1 MTTSNGQG
9 LTGSVSFTWTISIP
23 ADAGPAGAAR
33 LDLGGKCLNDVG
45 NSSANGTQAD
55 IWTCNGS
62 SAQQWTYVQDGTL
75 RIHAKCLTVPSGA
88 ASGSKVRLESCADSG
103 RQQWRLVYPRSV
115 KPTAGGVAITL
126 FSLTSG
132 MCMTDLA
139 PARPGR
145 WGPACERGIEP
156 VPGRPRRH
164 HGQRRAAAD
173 PYLHNRR
180 PGNGLAL
187 S

>member
-88 ASGSKVRLESCADSG
+88 AGDLGKSPVSIAEIP
-103 RQQWRLVYPRSV
+103 QLVERS
-115 KPTAGGVAITL
+115 A
-126 FSLTSG
+126 SR
-132 MCMTDLA
+132 C
-139 PARPGR
+139 
-145 WGPACERGIEP
+145 
-156 VPGRPRRH
+156 
-164 HGQRRAAAD
+164 
-173 PYLHNRR
+173 
-180 PGNGLAL
+180 
-187 S
+187 